1 MTNFIHLYNPLWGQ
15 EFNRIYQVLKNKWLF
30 RDALLQDKDLMM
42 QYAAFKERLTGHNGI
57 SREA

>member
-1 MTNFIHLYNPLWGQ
+1 
-15 EFNRIYQVLKNKWLF
+15 
-30 RDALLQDKDLMM
+30 MM

>member
-1 MTNFIHLYNPLWGQ
+1 MWGQ